1 MKKALYFSLSVLLM
15 VSLTA
20 CEKFL
25 TRPVED
31 GDSESSYYQ
40 NDAQCIAGVNYLYNS
55 PWYDIMRG
63 FMNVGE
69 KLSGNYYAPSDGYV
83 QFNVSASDQNL
94 LNMSRSLWAVNSNCS
109 ALYNRLQTAN
119 CSEEVRN
126 QCMGEVLTWKAYA
139 YFTIIRTFG
148 DAPLIHDV
156 AAEMGTGNYN
166 SINKVKKED
175 LYEYVVLLLE
185 KAMSL
190 LPKKVANMDGRID
203 YYSAE
208 ALLAKVYLTK
218 AGVTGTLSQADL
230 DNAAKYSLD
239 VIKNSGRELMPVYS
253 DIFRGS
259 NNKNIEALIS
269 WHWIVG
275 SHWTSQNTFQSD
287 LGMEGFCEVG
297 NVWGSWAGPSI
308 ALQDAFGVLATDNPA
323 SRPGDVDVRRKA
335 TYMLAGDT
343 YSYFWRDKGGFDYL
357 RFIYDPTYWPG
368 NLGAN
373 SSGGTVK
380 SPTGAACVKHLYG
393 DTADHLAEC
402 GHADDRMAYSVS
414 THILRL
420 ADVYLIYAESKCK
433 GPGTSTT
440 DADALEAFYQVRH
453 RGRSNYN
460 KPSSITWEDVWKER
474 NLELALEGDRW
485 YDYVRRSYYD
495 MTGAISELKAQ
506 RRNRWNGDLD
516 AVYKA
521 YYEGGVWDASG
532 ITYDTADAS
541 ASNVTEATFSVPYP
555 SEDVVYNP
563 LLLEEAIHVDVR
575 ETINL

>member
-1 MKKALYFSLSVLLM
+1 MKKILYFSLSVLLM

-94 LNMSRSLWAVNSNCS
+94 LNMSRSLWAINSNYS

-269 WHWIVG
+269 
-275 SHWTSQNTFQSD
+275 TF
-287 LGMEGFCEVG
+287 
-297 NVWGSWAGPSI
+297 
-308 ALQDAFGVLATDNPA
+308 LAT
-323 SRPGDVDVRRKA
+323 RPTRR
-335 TYMLAGDT
+335 
-343 YSYFWRDKGGFDYL
+343 
-357 RFIYDPTYWPG
+357 
-368 NLGAN
+368 
-373 SSGGTVK
+373 
-380 SPTGAACVKHLYG
+380 
-393 DTADHLAEC
+393 
-402 GHADDRMAYSVS
+402 
-414 THILRL
+414 
-420 ADVYLIYAESKCK
+420 
-433 GPGTSTT
+433 
-440 DADALEAFYQVRH
+440 
-453 RGRSNYN
+453 
-460 KPSSITWEDVWKER
+460 
-474 NLELALEGDRW
+474 
-485 YDYVRRSYYD
+485 
-495 MTGAISELKAQ
+495 
-506 RRNRWNGDLD
+506 
-516 AVYKA
+516 
-521 YYEGGVWDASG
+521 
-532 ITYDTADAS
+532 
-541 ASNVTEATFSVPYP
+541 
-555 SEDVVYNP
+555 
-563 LLLEEAIHVDVR
+563 
-575 ETINL
+575 